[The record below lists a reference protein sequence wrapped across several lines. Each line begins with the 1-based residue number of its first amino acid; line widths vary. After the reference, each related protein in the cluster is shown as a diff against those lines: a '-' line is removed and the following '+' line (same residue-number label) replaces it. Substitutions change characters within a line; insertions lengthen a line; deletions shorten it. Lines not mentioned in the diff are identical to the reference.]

1 MSTPLIKEYMDN
13 VRGLREEFGEDVVV
27 FMQVGSFYEI
37 YEVDGIGGHAKM
49 ASAVLQIRLTRRK
62 SKDIASAEDPW
73 MCGFPDYTLGKFI
86 TRMNDDGYTVAV
98 YDQRSDNTKERVR
111 RGVYSP
117 SIRLDTEENVEADKR
132 LFAVRIESYRCGL
145 ERVRTQRFLFS
156 IVSTDMNTGVVQ
168 MMEYDTEDWLNG
180 LRSLLVRFQPSE
192 VLYQVIG
199 IEESA
204 LPSESGHHRVSSSTT
219 ADEYLIHEAYE
230 IPGNE
235 DAVAF
240 LALERH
246 PSIVTIMAHLFQFIK
261 KHDPCFM
268 KKLHKPTWCA
278 QSTTLDYNRDAY
290 LEFNIMDICNRRR
303 SYVDRK
309 KQKTLFDVLHYTKTV
324 MGTRMLRE
332 RLRSPLLDHET
343 IRDRIDRLTSYTTVG
358 DDEYKTATDA
368 LQTIPDL
375 DWLLLRWTR
384 ETASLRQVHAMI
396 DGIAGA
402 LALLRTSS
410 IPHSIH
416 LAPVEAFMADVAAL
430 WSVEAMETE
439 DGRMFVTPSDH
450 LRTEMDEHA
459 KYRIALTEMDTT
471 VNFANDGSFRLMDKD
486 NLHFFQTTKKRWE
499 TVRSSDLFKDFRANI
514 TASTCRIY
522 SDALHTLSRRLR
534 CTQEKIQRLVDDQFR
549 EESRVLL
556 GRHRAA
562 LSTFSHDIA
571 ALDVMLT
578 SARFFRDR
586 GYTAPVLVEAETSGI
601 EATGLRHAILE
612 AIDTDVLYVPHDVRL
627 GTESML
633 VYGMNSSGK
642 STFLKSVGIAVWLAQ
657 CGFFVPAASMRITPF
672 EALYTKIGSYDNLYL
687 GHSTFIAEM
696 NELHYIL
703 RKAVP
708 RRTLVLCD
716 ELTAGT
722 EVLSA
727 TGIVAST
734 LETLRKQEVTHII
747 TTHLHLLATLP
758 EVTSNRLLR
767 VCHFR
772 VSSEKSGSLLIQDLR
787 IRYDRTLRDGQ
798 GPETYGIEI
807 ADDMGLPK
815 EFIARAH
822 EIRDR
827 VSGGA
832 AAKTRRSRYNK
843 KLWMDQCFRC
853 GGRQQLHTHHIT
865 PQAVMTEE
873 KVHDKN
879 GLYNL
884 IVLCHKCHEVVHHHA
899 TTTTSV

>member
-62 SKDIASAEDPW
+62 SKDLVSAEDPW

-145 ERVRTQRFLFS
+145 ERVRPQRFLFS

-192 VLYQVIG
+192 VLYQAIG

-204 LPSESGHHRVSSSTT
+204 LPSDSGHHRVSSSAT

-268 KKLHKPTWCA
+268 KKLHKPAWCA

-309 KQKTLFDVLHYTKTV
+309 KQKTLFDILHHTKTV

-343 IRDRIDRLTSYTTVG
+343 IRGRIDCLASYSAVG
-358 DDEYKTATDA
+358 EDEYKMATDA

-384 ETASLRQVHAMI
+384 DTASLRQVHTMI
-396 DGIAGA
+396 EGITGA

-416 LAPVEAFMADVAAL
+416 LAPIEAFMADVAAL
-430 WSVEAMETE
+430 WRLEAMELE
-439 DGRMFVTPSDH
+439 DGQMFVTPSEH
-450 LRTEMDEHA
+450 LRAEMDEHA
-459 KYRIALTEMDTT
+459 KYRIALNEMDTT

-486 NLHFFQTTKKRWE
+486 HLHFFQTTKKRWE
-499 TVRSSDLFKDFRANI
+499 TVRSSELFKDFRANI

-534 CTQEKIQRLVDDQFR
+534 CTQDKIQRLVDDQFR
-549 EESRVLL
+549 QESRVLL
-556 GRHRAA
+556 HRHRTA
-562 LSTFSHDIA
+562 LSTFSHEIA
-571 ALDVMLT
+571 ALDMMLT
-578 SARFFRDR
+578 CARFFREK
-586 GYTAPVLVEAETSGI
+586 GYTAPVLVEAKTSGI

-627 GTESML
+627 GQESML

-734 LETLRKQEVTHII
+734 LETLQKQEVTHII

-758 EVTSNRLLR
+758 EVTSNRCLR

-832 AAKTRRSRYNK
+832 TKTRRSRYNK

-865 PQAVMTEE
+865 PQVVMTEE

-884 IVLCHKCHEVVHHHA
+884 IVLCHKCHEVVHHHTA
-899 TTTTSV
+899 PV